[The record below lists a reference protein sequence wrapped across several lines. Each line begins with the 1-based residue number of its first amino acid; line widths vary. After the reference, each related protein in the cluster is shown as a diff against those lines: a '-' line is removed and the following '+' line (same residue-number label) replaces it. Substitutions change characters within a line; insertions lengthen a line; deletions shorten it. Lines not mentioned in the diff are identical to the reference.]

1 MKKYII
7 LFITL
12 TLFFTG
18 CVTKEVKTSPETK
31 KPKKQKTEKVKKS
44 LKKKPPQ
51 LKIEDVPIKVAL
63 PQGKKNNSSTQGKEE
78 KVRIALT
85 KADIK
90 DVLLA
95 LTKETNYS
103 LYIEP
108 DVSGTIELANFKEIS
123 LQKALNY
130 ILPSLDLGYKIE
142 KGNVLHIFKKKKIT
156 RVFSFNYVA
165 VERKGKRNVSFST
178 RSQMGQGGMG
188 GGGGTGGFSGGG
200 SGGMGGGTGSGGMGG
215 QNASSSTVET
225 NIKSSVWEDLEAG
238 LSSIFGVETNT
249 QASNSTSGEETGVK
263 GLNLSTED
271 GRRLIVSPQTG
282 IIMVTDYP
290 EKVNL
295 IANFLASFEQSIH
308 REVWIEAKIVEVYL
322 NKAHQMGVDWTSVF
336 SFANFYGTLPNTS
349 TLVFPSANLN
359 TGSTILESVNPSY
372 GIFRYSVSNDKVEL
386 LLSALS
392 RQGELKVLSS
402 PRLSALNNEKA
413 IIRVVREEVFFS
425 LQNQIATSVGGTV
438 TAPSIN
444 VQVVPIGIVMDI
456 IPQISPTGEIILS
469 INPDIS
475 HLVGV
480 KKFES
485 EGASAMQPVIDRRSV
500 DTIVK
505 VKDGETVV
513 IAGIMEE
520 RKQEI
525 NRGVPF
531 LMNLPFIGSLFRR
544 TEQEIKKTELVI
556 LITPHLMVGKAIK
569 DLTQSEIKRVKDAL
583 SPFHLSDIVPF
594 EEGVKR
600 ELKEKK

>member
-7 LFITL
+7 LLITL
-12 TLFFTG
+12 TFFFISCTER
-18 CVTKEVKTSPETK
+18 KEVKTYPEKREIKATK
-31 KPKKQKTEKVKKS
+31 TVKKKS
-44 LKKKPPQ
+44 PPQ
-51 LKIEDVPIKVAL
+51 LRVEDVPVKVVL
-63 PQGKKNNSSTQGKEE
+63 PQEKKRKASSKKGE

-95 LTKETNYS
+95 LTKETKYS

-123 LQKALNY
+123 LKDALNY

-142 KGNVLHIFKKKKIT
+142 RGNVLHIFKKKKIT
-156 RVFSFNYVA
+156 RVFTFNYIA

-188 GGGGTGGFSGGG
+188 GGGGSAGFSGGG
-200 SGGMGGGTGSGGMGG
+200 STGMGGGTGGGGMGG
-215 QNASSSTVET
+215 ENASSSSLET
-225 NIKSSVWEDLEAG
+225 SSKSTVWEDLEAG
-238 LSSIFGVETNT
+238 LSSIFGAQTNQT
-249 QASNSTSGEETGVK
+249 SSSNIAGESGVK
-263 GLNLSTED
+263 GLNLSTPD

-290 EKVNL
+290 ERVNL
-295 IANFLASFEQSIH
+295 IANFLSSFEQSIH
-308 REVWIEAKIVEVYL
+308 REVWIEAKIIEVYL
-322 NKAHQMGVDWTSVF
+322 DKAHQMGVDWTSVF

-359 TGSTILESVNPSY
+359 TGSPTIEGVNPTY
-372 GIFRYSVSNDKVEL
+372 GIFRYSVSNDKIEL
-386 LLSALS
+386 LLTALS
-392 RQGELKVLSS
+392 KQGELKVLSS
-402 PRLSALNNEKA
+402 PRLSTLNNEKA

-480 KKFES
+480 KSFES

-500 DTIVK
+500 DTVVK

-525 NRGVPF
+525 NRGIPF
-531 LMNLPFIGSLFRR
+531 LMNIPFIGSLFRR

-556 LITPHLMVGKAIK
+556 LITPHLMVGKAINN
-569 DLTQSEIKRVKDAL
+569 LTESEIKRVKNAL
-583 SPFHLSDIVPF
+583 SPFHLSDIIPF

>member
-7 LFITL
+7 LLITL
-12 TLFFTG
+12 TFFFVNCT
-18 CVTKEVKTSPETK
+18 VRKEVKTYPEKKEKKATK
-31 KPKKQKTEKVKKS
+31 TVKKKS
-44 LKKKPPQ
+44 PPQ
-51 LKIEDVPIKVAL
+51 LKVEDVPVRVVL
-63 PQGKKNNSSTQGKEE
+63 PQGRRESSSSKKDE

-90 DVLLA
+90 EVLLA
-95 LTKETNYS
+95 LTKETKYS

-123 LQKALNY
+123 LKDALNY

-156 RVFSFNYVA
+156 RVFTFNYIA

-188 GGGGTGGFSGGG
+188 GGGGTAGFSGGG
-200 SGGMGGGTGSGGMGG
+200 STGMGGGTGGGGMGG
-215 QNASSSTVET
+215 ENASSSSLET
-225 NIKSSVWEDLEAG
+225 SSKSTVWEDLEAG
-238 LSSIFGVETNT
+238 LSSIFGEQTN
-249 QASNSTSGEETGVK
+249 QPSSTGAAGERGVK
-263 GLNLSTED
+263 GLNLSTPD

-295 IANFLASFEQSIH
+295 IANFLSSFEQSIH
-308 REVWIEAKIVEVYL
+308 REVWIEAKIIEVYL
-322 NKAHQMGVDWTSVF
+322 DKAHQMGVDWTSVF

-359 TGSTILESVNPSY
+359 TGSPTLEGVNPTY
-372 GIFRYSVSNDKVEL
+372 GIFRYSVSNDKIEL
-386 LLSALS
+386 LLTALS
-392 RQGELKVLSS
+392 KQGELKVLSS
-402 PRLSALNNEKA
+402 PRLSTLNNEKA

-438 TAPSIN
+438 SAPSIN

-456 IPQISPTGEIILS
+456 IPQISPSGEIILS

-480 KKFES
+480 KSFES

-500 DTIVK
+500 DTVVK

-525 NRGVPF
+525 NRGIPF
-531 LMNLPFIGSLFRR
+531 LMNIPFIGSLFRR

-569 DLTQSEIKRVKDAL
+569 DLTESEIKRVKNAL
-583 SPFHLSDIVPF
+583 SPFHLSDIIPF

>member
-1 MKKYII
+1 MRKYFPI
-7 LFITL
+7 LISFL
-12 TLFFTG
+12 VVFAN
-18 CVTKEVKTSPETK
+18 CVKKEVKTEPVTIK
-31 KPKKQKTEKVKKS
+31 KEKKIKSVKKEKKS
-44 LKKKPPQ
+44 PSPLKV
-51 LKIEDVPIKVAL
+51 EDVPVKVVL
-63 PQGKKNNSSTQGKEE
+63 PSDVKKEKNNE
-78 KVRIALT
+78 KVERVRIALT
-85 KADIK
+85 KAEIK

-95 LTKETNYS
+95 LTKETKYS

-123 LQKALNY
+123 LKQALDY
-130 ILPSLDLGYKIE
+130 ILPSLGLGYKIE
-142 KGNVLHIFKKKKIT
+142 KGNVLHVFKKRKIT
-156 RVFSFNYVA
+156 RVFTFNFIA
-165 VERKGKRNVSFST
+165 AQRKGKRNVSFST
-178 RSQMGQGGMG
+178 RSQMGSIGGGMG
-188 GGGGTGGFSGGG
+188 GISGGVTGG
-200 SGGMGGGTGSGGMGG
+200 SGTIGGGAGTGGMGG
-215 QNASSSTVET
+215 QNASSSSVET
-225 NIKSSVWEDLEAG
+225 SVKTTIWEELEGG
-238 LSSIFGVETNT
+238 LSSIFGAEDKG
-249 QASNSTSGEETGVK
+249 AITSRGTEEESGVK

-290 EKVNL
+290 EKINL
-295 IANFLASFEQSIH
+295 IANFLATFEQSVH
-308 REVWIEAKIVEVYL
+308 REVWIEAKIIEVYL
-322 NKAHQMGVDWTSVF
+322 DKAHQMGVDWTSVF

-349 TLVFPSANLN
+349 TLVFPSSDLS
-359 TGSTILESVNPSY
+359 TGSPILESVNPSY
-372 GIFRYSVSNDKVEL
+372 GIFRYSVSNDKIEL
-386 LLSALS
+386 LLTALS

-480 KKFES
+480 KRFES
-485 EGASAMQPVIDRRSV
+485 QGASAMQPVIDRRSV
-500 DTIVK
+500 DTVVK

-544 TEQEIKKTELVI
+544 TEQEIRKTELVI

-569 DLTQSEIKRVKDAL
+569 DLTKSEIQRVKKAL
-583 SPFHLSDIVPF
+583 VPFHLSDIVPF

-600 ELKEKK
+600 ELKEEDKK

>member
-1 MKKYII
+1 MRKKYLI
-7 LFITL
+7 LIFIA
-12 TLFFTG
+12 LFVSG
-18 CVTKEVKTSPETK
+18 CVKKEIKTSPSQNKIK
-31 KPKKQKTEKVKKS
+31 KPRTSSQAQKTPPPLKV
-44 LKKKPPQ
+44 
-51 LKIEDVPIKVAL
+51 EEVPVKVAL
-63 PQGKKNNSSTQGKEE
+63 PSISESKKKEKSE

-95 LTKETNYS
+95 LTKETKYS

-108 DVSGTIELANFKEIS
+108 DVSGTVELANFKEIS
-123 LQKALNY
+123 LKKALDY
-130 ILPSLDLGYKIE
+130 ILPSLDLGYRIE
-142 KGNVLHIFKKKKIT
+142 KGNVLHVFRKRKIT
-156 RVFSFNYVA
+156 RVFTFNFIA
-165 VERKGKRNVSFST
+165 AQRKGKRNVSFST
-178 RSQMGQGGMG
+178 RSQMGTGGGMG
-188 GGGGTGGFSGGG
+188 GIGGGVGSIGGG
-200 SGGMGGGTGSGGMGG
+200 GAMGGAGGTGGMGG

-225 NIKSSVWEDLEAG
+225 SVKSTIWEELEAG
-238 LSSIFGVETNT
+238 LSSIFGVESRNT
-249 QASNSTSGEETGVK
+249 ATSTATREESGVK
-263 GLNLSTED
+263 GLNISTED

-290 EKVNL
+290 EKINM
-295 IANFLASFEQSIH
+295 IANFLSTFEKSIH
-308 REVWIEAKIVEVYL
+308 REVWIEAKIIEVYL
-322 NKAHQMGVDWTSVF
+322 DKAHQMGVDWTSVF

-349 TLVFPSANLN
+349 TLVFPSSQLN
-359 TGSTILESVNPSY
+359 TGSPILEGVNPSY
-372 GIFRYSVSNDKVEL
+372 GIFRYSVSNDKIEL
-386 LLSALS
+386 LLTALS

-456 IPQISPTGEIILS
+456 IPQISPSGEIILS

-475 HLVGV
+475 HLVGI
-480 KKFES
+480 KRFES

-500 DTIVK
+500 DTVVK

-544 TEQEIKKTELVI
+544 TEQEIRKTELVI
-556 LITPHLMVGKAIK
+556 LITPHLMVGKALK
-569 DLTQSEIKRVKDAL
+569 DLTQSEIQRVKKAL
-583 SPFHLSDIVPF
+583 TPVHLSDIIPF

-600 ELKEKK
+600 ELKEKDGK